1 MQASASS
8 SAARRKKAVLAILLV
23 TFFWGWTFIWMKQ
36 AVNASGRILG
46 PAGSPAGVGQF
57 MTLRFG
63 LAAAL
68 LAAWP
73 AARRGLDAGA
83 WRAGL
88 LLGALLLAG
97 FLFQMAGLEGV
108 SPAVSAF
115 LTSLYVIFTAA
126 LLWLRTRRPVGGWLA
141 LGAALSTFG
150 AGFIGGPPQLSFG
163 RDEWLTVGCAFL
175 FALHILY
182 TDVLTRRHEPL
193 AITLT
198 SFLVVFVGSV
208 ATTALGMRLE
218 GGPDAA
224 ALLELL
230 RAADF
235 ALPLLLS
242 AVLATAVAIT
252 LMNLFQRELDPVRAA
267 ILYSV
272 EPVWASLIALAI
284 GLAAADRWL
293 WIGGGALLAGNL
305 VAELG
310 PLAEGRRKALA
321 LRAEADGSQRGA

>member
-1 MQASASS
+1 MEASHAST
-8 SAARRKKAVLAILLV
+8 APRRTRAVLAILLV

-46 PAGSPAGVGQF
+46 PSGSTAGVGLF
-57 MTLRFG
+57 MSARFG
-63 LAAAL
+63 LAALL
-68 LAAWP
+68 LALWP
-73 AARRGLDAGA
+73 AARRGLDRGA
-83 WRAGL
+83 WHAGL

-97 FLFQMAGLEGV
+97 FLFQMVGLEGV

-126 LLWLRTRRPVGGWLA
+126 LLWARTRRPVGGWLA
-141 LGAALSTFG
+141 LGALLSTFG
-150 AGFIGGPPQLSFG
+150 AGFIGGPPHLSFG

-182 TDVLTRRHEPL
+182 TDVLTRRHAPL

-198 SFLVVFVGSV
+198 SFLVVFAGSV
-208 ATTALGMRLE
+208 ATTALGSQLE
-218 GGPDAA
+218 GGPTWA
-224 ALLELL
+224 ALIELMS
-230 RAADF
+230 ASDF
-235 ALPLLLS
+235 ALPLVLS
-242 AVLATAVAIT
+242 SVLATAVAIT

-267 ILYSV
+267 ILYAV
-272 EPVWASLIALAI
+272 EPVWAALISLSM
-284 GLAAADRWL
+284 GLALADRWL

-310 PLAEGRRKALA
+310 PLAGQRRKVLA
-321 LRAEADGSQRGA
+321 APAGADAMERAP